1 MTSEDPRKRADDTFQ
16 TIPMKKNPEPLTDSN
31 RKIQV
36 KEGTL
41 SQPCPKGENDLGWDM
56 K

>member
-1 MTSEDPRKRADDTFQ
+1 
-16 TIPMKKNPEPLTDSN
+16 
-31 RKIQV
+31 V

-56 K
+56 KWVSLQLEKS